1 MNDLKIYAHRCAPM
15 DGPENDLRSAAK
27 AITAGA
33 DGFECDVR
41 LSKDGEPVVIHD
53 ADLSRLFPGFKVKKR
68 NGEET
73 NKIAEIKF
81 KDLTAVNLPNGGK
94 ISHLYHFLKL
104 AEDRRAKIF
113 IELKESSP
121 ELLAR
126 VAGEIKMRQNIDA
139 VVISFKENDLKEIG
153 KAGIRTGLIVGSLRQ
168 IINFRKLFSFE
179 KIAIY
184 DYLFFGWDSEEP
196 HTKWEFKVALWYLW
210 LRRILP
216 LPEELRWMVYS
227 GIVQNKKELEYLR
240 KWGFSNVFTDT
251 MKIIE

>member
-1 MNDLKIYAHRCAPM
+1 MNDLKIYAHRCGM
-15 DGPENDLRSAAK
+15 DDGKENTFEAAE
-27 AITAGA
+27 AALLAGA

-41 LSKDGEPVVIHD
+41 LTKDGQPVVIHD
-53 ADLSRLFPGFKVKKR
+53 ADLSRLTGGAVK
-68 NGEET
+68 E
-73 NKIAEIKF
+73 KIA
-81 KDLTAVNLPNGGK
+81 DLPYKKIIRYNYDANLNIGY
-94 ISHLYHFLKL
+94 LDDFLAL
-104 AEDRRAKIF
+104 AEKYDKRIF
-113 IELKESSP
+113 IELKVSDHRLVEWLVRRLSRSQ
-121 ELLAR
+121 
-126 VAGEIKMRQNIDA
+126 VDA
-139 VVISFKENDLKEIG
+139 VIISFKENDLKEIG